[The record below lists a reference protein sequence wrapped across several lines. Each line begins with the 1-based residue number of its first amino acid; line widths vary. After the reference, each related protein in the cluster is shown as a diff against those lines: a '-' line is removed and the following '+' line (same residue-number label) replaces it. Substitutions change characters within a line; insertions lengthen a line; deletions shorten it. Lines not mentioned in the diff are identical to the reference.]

1 MVTGDGCKGV
11 MRGDV
16 CEGGDVG
23 RMWREDQPGS
33 GRDRIHLEGEL
44 AAELVASAE
53 AVKVIQIAEISQPV
67 WIGLCESGEK
77 VSEYDSPC
85 EHADDLEE

>member
-23 RMWREDQPGS
+23 RMWREDQPES
-33 GRDRIHLEGEL
+33 DRIHLEGEF

-53 AVKVIQIAEISQPV
+53 AVEVIQIAEITKPV
-67 WIGLCESGEK
+67 WIGLCEGGEK
-77 VSEYDSPC
+77 VSEYDSPR